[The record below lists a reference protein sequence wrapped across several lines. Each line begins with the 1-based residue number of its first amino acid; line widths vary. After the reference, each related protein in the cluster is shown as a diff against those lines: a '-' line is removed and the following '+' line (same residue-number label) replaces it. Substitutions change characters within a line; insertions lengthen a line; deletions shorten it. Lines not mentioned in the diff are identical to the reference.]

1 MMRSIV
7 EKFRTALM
15 PSGTKISTADLELE
29 FIKNRR
35 SVYRELAASKEAGT
49 VVGITSP
56 ALGDGMFITAVDDIY
71 TTEAGAIVQLKPY
84 DMSGH
89 FLTRTQLS
97 LSEIRSVCPFKTAY
111 RNPYFD

>member
-1 MMRSIV
+1 MMRTIV
-7 EKFRTALM
+7 EKFRAALL
-15 PSGTKISTADLELE
+15 PSGTKISSVDLELE

-35 SVYRELAASKEAGT
+35 SIYRELAISKEAGT

-56 ALGDGMFITAVDDIY
+56 VLGDGMFITAVDDIY
-71 TTEAGAIVQLKPY
+71 TTEAGAVVQLKPY

-89 FLTRTQLS
+89 FLARTQLS

-111 RNPYFD
+111 RNPLFD